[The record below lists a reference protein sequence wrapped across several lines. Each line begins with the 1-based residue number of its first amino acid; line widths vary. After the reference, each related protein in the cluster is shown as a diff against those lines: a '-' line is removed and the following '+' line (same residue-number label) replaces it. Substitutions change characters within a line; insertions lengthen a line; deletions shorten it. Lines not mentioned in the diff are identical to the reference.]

1 MINKR
6 LFEYYNIN
14 TEKNLRIQSV
24 CSRPYD
30 TLLIDKQ
37 GSCYACECTAWLP
50 QSVGNIQVQGIDE
63 ILASATRKQLQE
75 SVANGR
81 YNYCNSKLCG
91 YIKRGVAACESKDTF
106 NIRLAVDDSCNLS
119 CPSCRTERIFVN
131 RGKPL
136 DRKKKWIDKIVD
148 WIVAQT
154 RHIRVTI
161 GSDGDPFASLVYRYF
176 MTRMQT
182 LKPHNVTFDL
192 QTNGLLLSKMY
203 NRHEYIFDNLET
215 LNISV
220 DGASR
225 ETYENLRR
233 GGSWTQIQHNLR
245 FVSSRTKRYDVAL
258 HMVVQKEN
266 WSEMLLMYKWLQ
278 HLEFDKMHYSLIQ
291 DWSTGANLDDKFLK
305 DDECKYAIEYLKGQ
319 PNVYFQGLF

>member
-136 DRKKKWIDKIVD
+136 DRKK
-148 WIVAQT
+148 
-154 RHIRVTI
+154 
-161 GSDGDPFASLVYRYF
+161 
-176 MTRMQT
+176 
-182 LKPHNVTFDL
+182 
-192 QTNGLLLSKMY
+192 NG
-203 NRHEYIFDNLET
+203 
-215 LNISV
+215 
-220 DGASR
+220 
-225 ETYENLRR
+225 
-233 GGSWTQIQHNLR
+233 
-245 FVSSRTKRYDVAL
+245 
-258 HMVVQKEN
+258 
-266 WSEMLLMYKWLQ
+266 
-278 HLEFDKMHYSLIQ
+278 
-291 DWSTGANLDDKFLK
+291 
-305 DDECKYAIEYLKGQ
+305 
-319 PNVYFQGLF
+319 